1 MNKTFTFASAISAID
16 RSIQVNIINDEYEN
30 IEWLNSQPIPKQ
42 TLLDKIEEL
51 KDEYNSKQYQRDRA
65 KTYPSIQEQLDMQYW
80 DKVNGTDT
88 WKQAINAVKLEY
100 PKS

>member
-1 MNKTFTFASAISAID
+1 MNKTFTFASAISSID

-51 KDEYNSKQYQRDRA
+51 KAEYNSKQYQRDRA
-65 KTYPSIQEQLDMQYW
+65 KDYPSLADQLDMQYW
-80 DKVNGTDT
+80 DKINGTNK
-88 WKQAINAVKLEY
+88 WQQAINAVKQKY
-100 PKS
+100 PK

>member
-1 MNKTFTFASAISAID
+1 MNKRFTFASAISSID

-51 KDEYNSKQYQRDRA
+51 KAEYNSKQYQRDRA
-65 KTYPSIQEQLDMQYW
+65 KAYPSIQEQLDLQYW
-80 DKVNGTDT
+80 DKVNGTDN
-88 WKQAINAVKLEY
+88 WEQAINAVKAQY
-100 PKS
+100 PKA